1 MYAAAFAYTS
11 PEAVDLRAR
20 ESMRAPGAAFG
31 NAEEGQDHPVDVRV
45 PAGPDPLARAPTAP
59 LAPPAPSPLV
69 PVTDELALRG
79 VGSHRAE
86 PASRSRRVAGMAG
99 AGLLVAGGAAVVA
112 WRRSTR

>member
-31 NAEEGQDHPVDVRV
+31 NAEEGQGGPGDLRV
-45 PAGPDPLARAPTAP
+45 PVEPDPLAGPSAP
-59 LAPPAPSPLV
+59 LAPPAPSPVV
-69 PVTDELALRG
+69 PVSDEPALRG
-79 VGSHRAE
+79 VGNHRAA
-86 PASRSRRVAGMAG
+86 PASRARRVVGVAG